1 MWMKFE
7 KKKRWLYIITLCT
20 KIHAK
25 IWILSGF
32 LSTLFNGLFQDK
44 AADVK
49 LVLNTVLEKVNKKT
63 GLYGT
68 KIYKWGIWLYLVHVL
83 TS

>member
-1 MWMKFE
+1 M
-7 KKKRWLYIITLCT
+7 ITLCT

-32 LSTLFNGLFQDK
+32 LSTLFNGLIQDK

-49 LVLNTVLEKVNKKT
+49 LVLNTVLEKVII
-63 GLYGT
+63 
-68 KIYKWGIWLYLVHVL
+68 KIYINGGSDYTWYMY
-83 TS
+83 